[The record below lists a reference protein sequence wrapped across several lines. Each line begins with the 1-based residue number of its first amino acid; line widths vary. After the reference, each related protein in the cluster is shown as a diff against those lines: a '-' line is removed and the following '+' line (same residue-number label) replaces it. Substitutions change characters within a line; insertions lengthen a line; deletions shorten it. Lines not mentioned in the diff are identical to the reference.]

1 MAKRKQGKRHPPG
14 LEKLLDQARRNEQQ
28 PSRKHHVVPKSY
40 LERWEVRGV
49 LRATAVTS
57 RESHRISA
65 RKIARE
71 TDFYRIESEDIDA
84 EKIPPLLFETLLG
97 EIEGHAVEA
106 IDVLLEH
113 GFDGFE
119 RDPSLGGWLTLFM
132 AFQLTRGN
140 RYRQEH
146 RAVVNAGMLEIY
158 GHVTDEGI
166 AARIEESGE
175 EPTPEKVAEHRAFI
189 EGWKRGEYFVAPQDA
204 ELIGTGASVAGEIA
218 PMIGQR
224 QWLLYRA
231 PVDLITCDE
240 PVVAVGGPEI
250 SRRTLGGIG
259 TAGVLLFPLDPRT
272 LLAMFHPWVELS
284 DVSELL
290 ALTYEEVGEINLEIA
305 TSGHRWLIERPHTTQ
320 TRVIPLPIPRTAF
333 ALEELPTGDPLRTFI
348 HTYRPSRWAMSATPP
363 PWPVAR
369 WWPSGAA
376 ASATED

>member
-1 MAKRKQGKRHPPG
+1 MGG
-14 LEKLLDQARRNEQQ
+14 RRR
-28 PSRKHHVVPKSY
+28 STRY
-40 LERWEVRGV
+40 R
-49 LRATAVTS
+49 VTS
-57 RESHRISA
+57 RESHRTSA

-84 EKIPPLLFETLLG
+84 DKIPPLLFETLLG

-146 RAVVNAGMLEIY
+146 LAVVNAGMLEIY
-158 GHVTDEGI
+158 GHVADEGI

-175 EPTPEKVAEHRAFI
+175 EPTPEKVVEHRAFI

-204 ELIGTGASVAGEIA
+204 ELIGTGASMAGEIA

-224 QWLLYRA
+224 QWALYRA

-259 TAGVLLFPLDPRT
+259 TAGVLLFPLEPRT

-284 DVSELL
+284 DVGELL
-290 ALTYEEVGEINLEIA
+290 ALTYDETGEINLEIA

-333 ALEELPTGDPLRTFI
+333 ALEELPTSDPLRTLI
-348 HTYRPSRWAMSATPP
+348 HTYRPIGGPCRRHRRRGRSPAGGQAAQQRQRPRTSSTRRTAGVRSGVNAPPTPTSP
-363 PWPVAR
+363 R
-369 WWPSGAA
+369 RA
-376 ASATED
+376 ASAAGWWRGIMVS